1 MPDIRHKDWQ
11 KLGLMKPL
19 EPGEHPQYKFSDLT
33 MTLGLHLG
41 CNMYGH
47 GWILDNVDL
56 RNCSANGYT
65 TFTGTLPVVL
75 EIHKTDNNGGIGW
88 TYGNVYI
95 KNGLITSIPQ

>member
-1 MPDIRHKDWQ
+1 MGTKTYRGGKQLYNHIM
-11 KLGLMKPL
+11 LF
-19 EPGEHPQYKFSDLT
+19 EGEQHIYTS
-33 MTLGLHLG
+33 GLHLG

>member
-1 MPDIRHKDWQ
+1 MR
-11 KLGLMKPL
+11 GV
-19 EPGEHPQYKFSDLT
+19 EGV
-33 MTLGLHLG
+33 G
-41 CNMYGH
+41 C
-47 GWILDNVDL
+47 IE
-56 RNCSANGYT
+56 

>member
-1 MPDIRHKDWQ
+1 
-11 KLGLMKPL
+11 
-19 EPGEHPQYKFSDLT
+19 
-33 MTLGLHLG
+33 
-41 CNMYGH
+41 MYGN